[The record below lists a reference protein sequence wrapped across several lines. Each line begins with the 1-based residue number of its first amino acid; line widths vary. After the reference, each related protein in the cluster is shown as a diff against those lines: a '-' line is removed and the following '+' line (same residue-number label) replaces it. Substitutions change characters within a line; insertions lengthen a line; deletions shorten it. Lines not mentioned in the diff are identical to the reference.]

1 MPTFSYEGHDRGR
14 AKVHGVVS
22 ADNKTH
28 AIRLLEQKGFLPT
41 RIDPVP
47 PGQGGPTGHTELHD
61 KTACPT
67 VSINK
72 GKLLQTARACQEHAA
87 DFIDEHRLLLRRALP
102 ALGMTAVLSQALAA
116 FPIGTAKQMVLA
128 GLLLIG
134 LTAWNIRIG
143 VLINLAA
150 LTLVMLFH
158 GPVIGLLF
166 GAAALTLLIIL
177 IAQPYRALVLLLTP
191 FILQTGLGLAIPLG
205 AGLFLDPVAA
215 FFLVVGAAVVGLGY
229 MAITGLQ
236 SLGPLVLNPDAAC
249 RLVGWEAA
257 DAGHPFL
264 SLEWLKQISLPESWA
279 LATNYLSD
287 GFHFALHP
295 PLAFIQIAGWATAAC
310 VMARCSHRHT
320 PLRCLGAA
328 GGAGTVLLL
337 QNSVMW
343 HVPGGTG
350 TDTWTLAG
358 QLFSA
363 GLAVSALGLATFRF
377 KARERIQDTTFGSVS
392 EGKGWASIGGLD
404 DVKKEIQRAVQYH
417 FDKRAAKL
425 AKEYG
430 LNTVK
435 GILFYGPPGCGKTM
449 FAKVIASHAGAS
461 FFSVTGADF
470 RSKWFGEAE
479 KNIAKVFAE
488 ARKHAP
494 AVIFF
499 DEIDQMLGK
508 REETMTSDSP
518 ERRIVAQF
526 LSEMDGIK
534 ELGNVLIVGATNEP
548 DLIDPAALRPGRF
561 DKLIYIPLPDK
572 PAREAIF
579 RVQLQGK
586 PLADDMDI
594 GRLAHLTE
602 RFSGADIA
610 DLCTKVAEQSL
621 HLSLEGARAVTLTMR
636 AFEEQLKSTKPSV
649 SLKLLDKYDEL
660 KERYNRRTLSSQ
672 TGLHEEREHY
682 TWDKIGGLQHVR
694 QELEEAIALPLL
706 KPDAYEK
713 FKIRPPKGV
722 LLFGPPGC
730 GKTLMA
736 KIVASECGA
745 HFLSVDTK
753 KESADSIKDW
763 FIRARE
769 NKPCV
774 LFFDEIDSLATN
786 RNTRSDQGYGMLTQL
801 LVEMDGM
808 KDLKQVVVIA
818 ATNRP
823 DALDDALMRP
833 GRFDRL
839 IYVSPPDVESRAQ
852 ILRIHLVDKP
862 LAADLDIRALAQ
874 QTEGYSGADL
884 ASVCY
889 EASMNLIRFAESG
902 TTQIGHEDFVQALQ
916 KIQPSIRP
924 ETRAYFDELKA
935 KFQRG

>member
-1 MPTFSYEGHDRGR
+1 MPTFRYEGRDRGR
-14 AKVHGVVS
+14 AKVHGVVD
-22 ADNKTH
+22 ADNKMH

-41 RIDPVP
+41 RVALITA
-47 PGQGGPTGHTELHD
+47 GQGGPAGSADIQD
-61 KTACPT
+61 KTYCPT
-67 VSINK
+67 ASINK
-72 GKLLQTARACQEHAA
+72 GTLLSEVKAWQEHAA
-87 DFIDEHRLLLRRALP
+87 DFIDEHRPLFRRALP

-116 FPIGTAKQMVLA
+116 FPIGNVKQMLLA
-128 GLLLIG
+128 GLLLTG
-134 LTAWNIRIG
+134 LVAWNVRIG
-143 VLINLAA
+143 VLINLVL
-150 LTLVMLFH
+150 LTLAMLFH
-158 GPVIGLLF
+158 SPVIGLLF
-166 GAAALTLLIIL
+166 AATALTLLIIL

-215 FFLVVGAAVVGLGY
+215 FFLVVGSAVVGLGY

-236 SLGPLVLNPDAAC
+236 RLGPLVLNPDAAC
-249 RLVGWEAA
+249 RLVGWETA
-257 DAGHPFL
+257 DACHSFL
-264 SLEWLKQISLPESWA
+264 SLAWLRPIFVPEHWA
-279 LATNYLSD
+279 LVTGYLSET
-287 GFHFALHP
+287 FHFALHP
-295 PLAFIQIAGWATAAC
+295 PLALIQIAGWATAAC
-310 VMARCSHRHT
+310 VMARCSHRQ
-320 PLRCLGAA
+320 PPIRCLGAA
-328 GGAGTVLLL
+328 GGAGAVLLL
-337 QNSVMW
+337 QNSILW
-343 HVPGGTG
+343 RVPGGVG
-350 TDTWTLAG
+350 SDTWTLAG
-358 QLFSA
+358 HLFSA
-363 GLAVSALGLATFRF
+363 VLAVSVLGLVTFRL
-377 KARERIQDTTFGSVS
+377 KARERIHDTTFGSVP
-392 EGKGWASIGGLD
+392 EGKGWESIGGLE
-404 DVKKEIQRAVQYH
+404 DVKKEIQMAVQYH
-417 FDKRAAKL
+417 FDKQAAKL

-435 GILFYGPPGCGKTM
+435 GVLFYGPPGCGKTM
-449 FAKVIASHAGAS
+449 FAKVMASHAGAN

-526 LSEMDGIK
+526 LSEMDGVK

-561 DKLIYIPLPDK
+561 DKLIYIPLPDE

-594 GRLAHLTE
+594 GRLAELTE

-621 HLSLEGARAVTLTMR
+621 HLSLEGARAVNLTMR
-636 AFEEQLKSTKPSV
+636 AFEAQLKSTKPSV

-660 KERYNRRTLSSQ
+660 KEKYNRRTLSSQ
-672 TGLHEEREHY
+672 TGVHEERERY

-694 QELEEAIALPLL
+694 KELEEAIALPLL
-706 KPDAYEK
+706 KPEAYEK

-753 KESADSIKDW
+753 KENADSIKDW

-774 LFFDEIDSLATN
+774 LFFDEIDSLATS

-839 IYVSPPDVESRAQ
+839 IYVSPPDVDSRSQ
-852 ILRIHLVDKP
+852 ILHIHLADKP
-862 LAADLDIRALAQ
+862 LAADLDIGVLAR

-902 TTQIGHEDFVQALQ
+902 TTQIGHDDFVQALQ

-924 ETRAYFDELKA
+924 ESRAYFDKLKDT
-935 KFQRG
+935 FQRG